1 MLQKKRSRAKFS
13 PRVIIHAFAV
23 GNSAQDVPLKTSNLY
38 ALWANNCLDSLFI
51 SMYTLQGVGVPVLS
65 ITFWQGSYI
74 NRRLYSTDMA
84 LKEY

>member
-23 GNSAQDVPLKTSNLY
+23 GNSAQDIPLKTLY

-74 NRRLYSTDMA
+74 NRRLYGTDMA